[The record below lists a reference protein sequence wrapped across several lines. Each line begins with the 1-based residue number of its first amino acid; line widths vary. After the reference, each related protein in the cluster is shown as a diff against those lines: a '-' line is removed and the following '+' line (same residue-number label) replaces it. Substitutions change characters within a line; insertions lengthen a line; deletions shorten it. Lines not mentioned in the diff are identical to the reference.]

1 MRRLISKLLVIA
13 LLFQSLALAPLA
25 LAACP
30 HAATSQH
37 ACTCCPDGITPGACV
52 GACAAAAIPA
62 STPPF
67 VTSLTHDSPGAFRAV
82 PVRGPSYTPLDPP
95 PIR

>member
-1 MRRLISKLLVIA
+1 MRHLISKLLVVA

-30 HAATSQH
+30 DAATSLH
-37 ACTCCPDGITPGACV
+37 ACTCCPDGITSGACI

-62 STPPF
+62 STPPP
-67 VTSLTHDSPGAFRAV
+67 VTALTHDSPGPFTAV
-82 PVRGPSYTPLDPP
+82 PVRGASYTPLDPP